1 MEQTFARNLF
11 HARLTFNTTF
21 LFQTLFGAGLLP
33 PSVQNI
39 SISNAR
45 RIAFRDDTF
54 SNITRL
60 HSIHLNKIVT
70 LRIGKIN
77 WTQVVDAEHMTIT
90 ISNSNVLDLDSG
102 AFSGLRSPGPGI
114 HISDVFSCHISES
127 AFHSDSSI
135 QAVVLQNIQILRLDN
150 GGFRAAIGQLKLD
163 STIFTGYCG
172 NYFFS
177 EHIGNLSLTRVTI
190 SEVRN
195 GCLGNG
201 FEKYWDSLTIRYS
214 NLGNIEPYGISGHIR
229 HVVIE
234 KSSLGSVPRRGLNL
248 ITSTF
253 TVKDTRIGEL
263 KEDAFFVLFY
273 QSASLQESNITSLRA
288 NALRW
293 LTTWTR
299 RDEGEATL
307 TIRGVL
313 VDEAEYRSL
322 TISGNVRLVLRDVV
336 LRDRCQCDVGREKV
350 RLYLEG
356 EVLHDATEKQR
367 QTAEQTVHQIRC
379 TVGTTTTTPTLAE
392 FFCRNCPV
400 KDEERS
406 LCSRLVS
413 RTAVGVWV
421 WPVCGVALLLLLLLT
436 AAVVITLTRR
446 KRRQSK
452 ELQTPGDSRNSGA
465 LKQTAPVEIP
475 ATLRPAEWQNAPADA
490 VTSTPD
496 GDDALDPEP
505 LYTEVGPAPPDKP
518 PPGTRTTQ
526 YVEMLPLPVPQYDN
540 CDAAGQPHQH
550 AVYENADAD
559 AAPTDQ
565 RLLYTNV

>member
-1 MEQTFARNLF
+1 MQL
-11 HARLTFNTTF
+11 F
-21 LFQTLFGAGLLP
+21 LFQRVFGAGLLP

-90 ISNSNVLDLDSG
+90 ISNSKVLDLDSG
-102 AFSGLRSPGPGI
+102 AFSGLRSPGPRI
-114 HISDVFSCHISES
+114 HISDVLSCHISES

-135 QAVVLQNIQILRLDN
+135 QAVVLQNIQILRVDN
-150 GGFRAAIGQLKLD
+150 GSFRAVIGQLKLD
-163 STIFTGYCG
+163 STIFTDYCG
-172 NYFFS
+172 NNSFS
-177 EHIGNLSLTRVTI
+177 GRIGNLSLTRVTI
-190 SEVRN
+190 SEVHYECIMAN
-195 GCLGNG
+195 DD
-201 FEKYWDSLTIRYS
+201 WDSLTIRYS
-214 NLGNIEPYGISGHIR
+214 NLGNIQPFGIYGFIR

-234 KSSLGSVPRRGLNL
+234 NSSLGIVEKYGLFL
-248 ITSTF
+248 FRLSSTF

-263 KEDAFFVLFY
+263 KEEAFCVQFN

-288 NALRW
+288 NALRE
-293 LTTWTR
+293 LSTWNK
-299 RDEGEATL
+299 RDGEQATL

-313 VDEAEYRSL
+313 VDEAEYSSL
-322 TISGNVRLVLRDVV
+322 AISGNVRLVLRDVV
-336 LRDRCQCDVGREKV
+336 LRDRCQCDVDREEV
-350 RLYLEG
+350 RLFFKDEF
-356 EVLHDATEKQR
+356 LHDATEKQR
-367 QTAEQTVHQIRC
+367 QTADQTVHQIRC
-379 TVGTTTTTPTLAE
+379 TVGTTTPTLAE

-406 LCSRLVS
+406 LCSGLVS
-413 RTAVGVWV
+413 WTAVGVWV

-436 AAVVITLTRR
+436 AAVVITFSRR
-446 KRRQSK
+446 KCRQSK
-452 ELQTPGDSRNSGA
+452 ELQAPGDSRSSGA
-465 LKQTAPVEIP
+465 LKQTAPVELPRHSEIP
-475 ATLRPAEWQNAPADA
+475 ATLRPAEWQKAPADA